1 MDLGLTGRTAVVL
14 GTGGGIGRG
23 IAEALAAEGAHV
35 ACADRNLQ
43 AAKESAAAVGGDGNT
58 ALPFVVELGDR
69 ESERALVDE
78 VQRELGPVD
87 ILVNNTGGPPSTT
100 ATEVPVDTWRD
111 YFESMVASVIHLSD
125 VVLPGMR
132 RRGWGRLITST
143 SSGVVVPIPMLG
155 ISNTLRSALL
165 GWSKTVAREVGPDGV
180 TSNVVI
186 PGRIASQSAIDRDVL
201 RAQQQHRTVEEV
213 QKDYVV
219 RIPARRYGT
228 PREYGDA
235 VAFLASARAGYIN
248 GTMLRI
254 DGGMI
259 ESVF

>member
-23 IAEALAAEGAHV
+23 IAEALAAEGALV

-43 AAKESAAAVGGDGNT
+43 AAKESAAALGGDGST
-58 ALPFVVELGDR
+58 AVPFAVELGDR
-69 ESERALVDE
+69 DSECTLIDE
-78 VQRELGPVD
+78 VQRDLGPVD

-125 VVLPGMR
+125 LVLPGMR

-143 SSGVVVPIPMLG
+143 SSGVVVPIPLLG

-201 RAQQQHRTVEEV
+201 RAQQQDRTVEEV
-213 QKDYVV
+213 QKDYLV

-248 GTMLRI
+248 GTMLRV

>member
-1 MDLGLTGRTAVVL
+1 MDLGLTGRTALVL
-14 GTGGGIGRG
+14 GAGGGIGRG
-23 IAEALAAEGAHV
+23 IAEAFAAEGAHV
-35 ACADRNLQ
+35 ACADRRMEAAQ
-43 AAKESAAAVGGDGNT
+43 ATADSVGGT
-58 ALPFVVELGDR
+58 STRAFAVELGDR
-69 ESERALVDE
+69 AAEQDLIRQVE
-78 VQRELGPVD
+78 QTLGPVD
-87 ILVNNTGGPPSTT
+87 VLVNNTGGPPSTAAT
-100 ATEVPVDTWRD
+100 AVPIDTWRE
-111 YFESMVASVIHLSD
+111 YFESMVASVINLAD
-125 VVLPGMR
+125 LVLPGMR
-132 RRGWGRLITST
+132 ERGWGRLVTSS

-186 PGRIASQSAIDRDVL
+186 PGRIASQAALDRDVL
-201 RAQQQHRTVEEV
+201 RAEQQHRSVDEV
-213 QKDYVV
+213 QQDYLV

-235 VAFLASARAGYIN
+235 VAFLASDRAAYVN
-248 GTMLRI
+248 GAILRV